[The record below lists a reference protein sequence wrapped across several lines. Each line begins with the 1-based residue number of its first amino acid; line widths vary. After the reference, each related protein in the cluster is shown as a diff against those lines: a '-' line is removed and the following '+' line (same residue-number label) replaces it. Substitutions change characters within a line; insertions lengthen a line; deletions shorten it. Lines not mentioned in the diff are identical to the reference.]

1 MNILILHNS
10 NLPVGITSE
19 GTWQIEAEFFNIDYY
34 ILSLPPTDRP
44 DFDSFISNE
53 LNKINL
59 LGENS
64 GNTLPLAQY
73 DLIVM
78 PLNFTE
84 SYMEYTGLRVAAHI
98 RLTKEWK
105 SFSTPILFLG
115 SDNRDEIMRFSPL
128 GELLNTFNI
137 YYSKHN
143 SVGQLCKMFLWINQ
157 NKLFADVNSPEYR
170 SFLYRL
176 KLIPAPANYATHHS
190 IANEWAI
197 MRWIDMMT
205 WDDKYPKPE
214 IMHKEFAD
222 MLYFKYLMA
231 VAGDRESFSR
241 KYKRNNP
248 LCPKIDGIANNRI
261 VCVDDESLKGWKVLL
276 ESIINASGAEID
288 FYPFDESTKS
298 ISKEKLIDDIKDFLL
313 SDYRKNGG
321 ADCYV
326 IDLRLHDD
334 DLSEDVKYHELSGH
348 IIAEFIK
355 SKKLNPYNQVVI
367 FTASNKVWNY
377 EKAVKQTKACG
388 YVIKESP
395 EQNLSKT
402 DSKNLFSKFSKD
414 IKHACHLGFLRG
426 LYSSLKQLETD
437 YGYPEDEL
445 SLLYQFIELLNIDN
459 NQKQKSLIRAST
471 LTLYA
476 FFESFMDSRFD
487 IRSTD
492 LIRKDRDFCIKW
504 LGRFYV
510 KCEKNDKNE
519 NILTDIKTVNDNS
532 VSKDLIG
539 WNKWTLDPNKRDIPK
554 KMLILIPLSLYFNV
568 SDAGLRIVLKLIDR
582 RNSMAHEGK
591 GEYSIEELKEI
602 FNHIILPIL
611 RQEASGSK

>member
-1 MNILILHNS
+1 MNILILHNN

-19 GTWQIEAEFFNIDYY
+19 GTWQVEAEFFNIDYY

-53 LNKINL
+53 LNKINR

-115 SDNRDEIMRFSPL
+115 SDNRDDIMRFSPL

-157 NKLFADVNSPEYR
+157 NKLLADVDSPEYR

-197 MRWIDMMT
+197 LRWIDMMT

-214 IMHKEFAD
+214 ILHKEFSD

-248 LCPKIDGIANNRI
+248 LYPKIDGITNKRI
-261 VCVDDESLKGWKVLL
+261 VCIDDESPKGWKELL
-276 ESIINASGAEID
+276 ECIFNASGAKIE
-288 FYPFDESTKS
+288 FFPFDKLTKS
-298 ISKEKLIDDIKDFLL
+298 ISKEALKDKIEDFLYK
-313 SDYRKNGG
+313 DYKNEDGC
-321 ADCYV
+321 ADCYIV
-326 IDLRLHDD
+326 DLRLHDD
-334 DLSEDVKYHELSGH
+334 DFREDIKYKELSGH
-348 IIAEFIK
+348 KIAEFIK
-355 SKKLNPYNQVVI
+355 SKELNPYNQVVI

-402 DSKNLFSKFSKD
+402 DSKDLFNKFSKD
-414 IKHACHLGFLRG
+414 IKHACEMSFLRG
-426 LYSSLKQLETD
+426 LYSSLKKLEKD
-437 YGYPEDEL
+437 FGYAENEL
-445 SLLYQFIELLNIDN
+445 LLLYQFVELLNINN
-459 NQKQKSLIRAST
+459 NQKQEAIIKAAT
-471 LTLYA
+471 LTLSA
-476 FFESFMDSRFD
+476 FLETFLKLRFTITSRELFHCKSSEAM
-487 IRSTD
+487 IWQ
-492 LIRKDRDFCIKW
+492 DRVYFC
-504 LGRFYV
+504 
-510 KCEKNDKNE
+510 CEKNEDGYKIISDVRCFKEKNTE
-519 NILTDIKTVNDNS
+519 PHIGLESPKPDADISQIV
-532 VSKDLIG
+532 
-539 WNKWTLDPNKRDIPK
+539 
-554 KMLILIPLSLYFNV
+554 IPLFIYYGFSESTIRKIV
-568 SDAGLRIVLKLIDR
+568 QLRNA
-582 RNSMAHEGK
+582 RNTMAHTGEGTFT
-591 GEYSIEELKEI
+591 INDLKE
-602 FNHIILPIL
+602 FFDDIIIPLL
-611 RQEASGSK
+611 QKEGQSHR